1 MKTDTHRGRC
11 YEAFFTREQT
21 GVYRGGFDVDSTDES
36 GTDGVI
42 NEATPATFS
51 TPEAAEAA
59 AVAAAQH
66 WIDRE
71 ADKT

>member
-1 MKTDTHRGRC
+1 VKTDTHRGRR
-11 YEAFFTREQT
+11 YDAFSTHEQD
-21 GVYRGGFDVDSTDES
+21 GAYRGGFDVDSTEEG

-42 NEATPATFS
+42 NEATPTTFPS
-51 TPEAAEAA
+51 PEAAEAA
-59 AVAAAQH
+59 AVVAAQH